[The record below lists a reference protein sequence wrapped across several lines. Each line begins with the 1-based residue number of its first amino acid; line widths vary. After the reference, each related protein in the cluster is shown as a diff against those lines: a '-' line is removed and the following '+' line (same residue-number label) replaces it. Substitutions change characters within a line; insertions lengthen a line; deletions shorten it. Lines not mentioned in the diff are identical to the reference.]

1 MFMSRLLFLG
11 MKLKT
16 YRRILRPFNRLN
28 NPFGG
33 FCDYLETSRQA
44 LDRLMMYR
52 IDDNVGRA
60 EHSRQ
65 PRIRI
70 DGYTM
75 VHVAVLNS
83 FCRIFAR
90 KVLPQTAAESDVYAA
105 FNDVNSLTLRFFKA
119 FLKISCN

>member
-1 MFMSRLLFLG
+1 MFYTLENFQKHLFLVFAKQFLG

-44 LDRLMMYR
+44 LDRLMMHR

-65 PRIRI
+65 P
-70 DGYTM
+70 
-75 VHVAVLNS
+75 
-83 FCRIFAR
+83 
-90 KVLPQTAAESDVYAA
+90 
-105 FNDVNSLTLRFFKA
+105 
-119 FLKISCN
+119 